1 MNDTSNEISNDTSFL
16 YPFLSDGERDPA
28 ELLAELAESARA
40 KLDESDRLM
49 GRSLAENE
57 VVLDAAAGEI
67 AERLSAGGSLLAFG
81 NGGSACDSMAFV
93 RQMELADP
101 AQPVAARTLAADPAI
116 LSAVSNDVG
125 TEQVFSRQVEAF
137 GGPDDIAVAFSTS
150 GQSPNLLRALGMARQ
165 RGLLTVAFA
174 GYSGGAML
182 DNTDVDHCLIV
193 HSQSVHRI
201 QEAQAHLS
209 LRLRTL
215 IASHETNTGSDVEI
229 R

>member
-1 MNDTSNEISNDTSFL
+1 MELSVADTSFL
-16 YPFLSDGERDPA
+16 YPFLDDDDERDPRQ
-28 ELLAELAESARA
+28 LLVNLAASARA

-49 GRSLAENE
+49 DRSHAENKG
-57 VVLDAAAGEI
+57 VLDAAAREI
-67 AERLSAGGSLLAFG
+67 AERLLAGGAILAFG
-81 NGGSACDSMAFV
+81 NGGSACDSMAFA
-93 RQMELADP
+93 RQIQLADCSV
-101 AQPVAARTLAADPAI
+101 QIAARSLAEDPAV
-116 LSAVSNDVG
+116 LTAVSNDVG

-137 GGPDDIAVAFSTS
+137 GRPNDVAVAFSTS
-150 GQSPNLLRALGMARQ
+150 GQSPNLLLALGLARK

-174 GYSGGAML
+174 GYGGGAMS
-182 DNTDVDHCLIV
+182 DNTDVDHCLVV

-215 IASHETNTGSDVEI
+215 IASHADTSGSDYAV